1 VDKKKGEPKLPIQL
15 ETIVNPSVTI
25 AIMRLSIGK
34 VKDQFPACNRFIVM
48 LTVLRHDTQDSTF
61 QFMHMVRAEKQFLG
75 DTLRGRCEVGANGL
89 ELICVHG
96 SIKT

>member
-1 VDKKKGEPKLPIQL
+1 
-15 ETIVNPSVTI
+15 
-25 AIMRLSIGK
+25 MRLSIGK
-34 VKDQFPACNRFIVM
+34 VKDQFPARNRFIVM
-48 LTVLRHDTQDSTF
+48 LAMLRHHSQDSTI
-61 QFMHMVRAEKQFLG
+61 QFMNMIRAEIQFLG